1 MLTPEATVPGR
12 STRSCAPYSTL
23 CTVIHRKEKVAKR
36 KEDRPMT
43 DLFLSSN
50 GYGNDYLKSGP
61 RWSEQPGPPH
71 YFDCLEAGE
80 DLIDHPML
88 DIDSARI
95 SAR

>member
-1 MLTPEATVPGR
+1 MLTRQTTVPEG
-12 STRSCAPYSTL
+12 STRSYAPYSTL

-61 RWSEQPGPPH
+61 RWSEQPGPPQREH
-71 YFDCLEAGE
+71 LQAKRQQA
-80 DLIDHPML
+80 MTTK
-88 DIDSARI
+88 
-95 SAR
+95 